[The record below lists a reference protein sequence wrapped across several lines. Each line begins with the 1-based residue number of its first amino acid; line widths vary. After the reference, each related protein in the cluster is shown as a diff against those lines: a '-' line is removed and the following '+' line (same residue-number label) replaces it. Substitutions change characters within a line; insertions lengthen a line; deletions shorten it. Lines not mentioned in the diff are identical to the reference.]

1 MKKSSPEP
9 SSEMNQAV
17 RTMFSLPPADVKRI
31 VDSKPGNRRGESG
44 LDKAAQEFLK
54 RRGKARK

>member
-1 MKKSSPEP
+1 
-9 SSEMNQAV
+9 MNQAV